1 MHKTL
6 MILPLVA
13 LGACVARDMP
23 EPSEGQKL
31 YVENCAMCHG
41 LSGQGDGDLAQDM
54 TPAPADLTGITR
66 AAGGVFP
73 TAQVLSQIDG
83 YTRMQGR
90 DQIMPEY
97 GALLSGD
104 TVPVQL
110 QDGEFS
116 PVPRPL
122 AALVTYLETI
132 QR

>member
-1 MHKTL
+1 MHKML

-13 LGACVARDMP
+13 LSACIAQDMP
-23 EPSEGQKL
+23 DPSEGQRL
-31 YVENCAMCHG
+31 YAENCAMCHG
-41 LSGQGDGDLAQDM
+41 VSGQGDGDLAQDM
-54 TPAPADLTGITR
+54 APAPADLTVITR
-66 AAGGVFP
+66 EAGGVFP

-97 GALLSGD
+97 GALLVGD

-110 QDGEFS
+110 PDGAYS

-122 AALVTYLETI
+122 AALVTYLESI